1 MLISEFQTRK
11 SQSVLLEC
19 VQVIENEKKKK
30 IVVSELII
38 ILSKT
43 LIFPYVRI
51 KEP

>member
-19 VQVIENEKKKK
+19 VQVIENEKKK